1 MIGGKD
7 MKSPFTG
14 KDMKRVYEKRSWNFR
29 GEQFEYYHLLWRC
42 EDTGESFTTDESDT
56 AGFIQVT
63 NQYRA
68 KYGIPYAD
76 EIIGVRKRYGVSAS
90 KMSLILGIGTNQY
103 RLYEQGE
110 VPNVSNGRIIRSIM
124 NPKVMLS
131 MLECSKNLFANSA
144 EYEKIQSRI
153 SDVIENNRTERL
165 IEKYETSRI
174 FGNAR
179 GVANGYAATSLVRLK
194 NIMLY
199 ILEKCGE
206 VWYTKMNKL
215 LFYIDFVS
223 YREQGA
229 AMTGLAYKA
238 ISYGPVP
245 DRWDKIYSEF
255 TEIVQELRPVG
266 EYTGSVL
273 KAKTKADIALFSD
286 AELKIMDR
294 VCFSFGGYTARA
306 LSELSHKEEAWLTNK
321 ESHSYISFDS
331 AFSLQAM

>member
-1 MIGGKD
+1 

-29 GEQFEYYHLLWRC
+29 GEQFEYYHLSWCC

-56 AGFIQVT
+56 AGFVQVT
-63 NQYRA
+63 NQYRT
-68 KYGIPYAD
+68 KYGIPYTD
-76 EIIGVRKRYGVSAS
+76 EIIEVRRRYGISAS

-110 VPNVSNGRIIRSIM
+110 VPSVSNGRMIRSIM

-131 MLECSKNLFANSA
+131 MLESSKNLFSNST
-144 EYEKIQSRI
+144 EYERLRLKINE
-153 SDVIENNRTERL
+153 VIENNRTKRM
-165 IEKYETSRI
+165 IEKYEVSRI
-174 FGNAR
+174 FSNVR
-179 GVANGYAATSLVRLK
+179 GAANGYAATSLDRLK

-223 YREQGA
+223 YREQGT
-229 AMTGLAYKA
+229 AMTGLTYKA

-245 DRWDKIYSEF
+245 DRWDKVYSEF
-255 TEIVQELRPVG
+255 PEIIQELRPVG

-273 KAKTKADIALFSD
+273 KSNTNADTSLFSD
-286 AELKIMDR
+286 TELKIMDM
-294 VCFSFGGYTARA
+294 VCSSMGSYTARA
-306 LSELSHKEEAWLTNK
+306 LSELSHKEDAWITNK
-321 ESHSYISFDS
+321 EMHSYIPFDS
-331 AFSLQAM
+331 AFSLVAI

>member
-1 MIGGKD
+1 

-29 GEQFEYYHLLWRC
+29 GEQFEYYHLSWCC
-42 EDTGESFTTDESDT
+42 EDTGETFTTDESDT
-56 AGFIQVT
+56 AGFVQVT
-63 NQYRA
+63 NQYRT
-68 KYGIPYAD
+68 KYGIPYTD
-76 EIIGVRKRYGVSAS
+76 EIIEVRRRYGISAS

-110 VPNVSNGRIIRSIM
+110 VPSVSNGRMIRSIM

-131 MLECSKNLFANSA
+131 MLESSKNLFSNST
-144 EYEKIQSRI
+144 EYERLRLKINE
-153 SDVIENNRTERL
+153 VIENNRTKRM
-165 IEKYETSRI
+165 IEKYEVSRI
-174 FGNAR
+174 FSNVR
-179 GVANGYAATSLVRLK
+179 GAANGYAATSLDRLK

-223 YREQGA
+223 YREQGT
-229 AMTGLAYKA
+229 AMTGLTYKA

-245 DRWDKIYSEF
+245 DRWDKVYSEF
-255 TEIVQELRPVG
+255 PEIIQELRPVG

-273 KAKTKADIALFSD
+273 KSNANSDTSLFSD
-286 AELKIMDR
+286 AELKIMDM
-294 VCFSFGGYTARA
+294 VCSSMGSYTARA
-306 LSELSHKEEAWLTNK
+306 LSELSHKEDAWITNK
-321 ESHSYISFDS
+321 EAHSYIPFDS
-331 AFSLQAM
+331 AFSLVAI

>member
-1 MIGGKD
+1 

-14 KDMKRVYEKRSWNFR
+14 KEMKRIYEKRTWNFR
-29 GEQFEYYHLLWRC
+29 GEEYEYHHLSWLC

-56 AGFIQVT
+56 AAFVQVT

-68 KYGIPYAD
+68 KYGIPYTD
-76 EIIGVRKRYGVSAS
+76 EIVAVRSRYGISAT

-131 MLECSKNLFANSA
+131 MVESSKNLFSTVA
-144 EYEKIQSRI
+144 EYEKIAAKI
-153 SDVIENNRTERL
+153 NAVIEHDKATHK
-165 IEKYETSRI
+165 IEKYEQARI
-174 FGNAR
+174 FSNQR
-179 GVANGYAATSLVRLK
+179 GPINGYAPISLNRLK

-199 ILEKCGE
+199 ILERCGE

-223 YREQGA
+223 YREQGT

-245 DRWDKIYSEF
+245 DRWDRIYSEF
-255 TEIVQELRPVG
+255 SEITQELRPAG
-266 EYTGSVL
+266 EYSGSVL
-273 KAKTKADIALFSD
+273 IATDKADISLFTTI
-286 AELKIMDR
+286 ELDIMDR
-294 VCFSFGGYTARA
+294 ICSSMGTYSARK
-306 LSELSHKEEAWLTNK
+306 LTELSHKEEAWITSQNN
-321 ESHSYISFDS
+321 HAYISFDT
-331 AFSLQAM
+331 AFSLNAL

>member
-1 MIGGKD
+1 

-29 GEQFEYYHLLWRC
+29 GEQFEYYHLSWLC

-56 AGFIQVT
+56 AGFVQVT

-68 KYGIPYAD
+68 KYGIPYTD
-76 EIIGVRKRYGVSAS
+76 EIIAVRKRYGISAS
-90 KMSLILGIGTNQY
+90 KMSLILGFGTNQY

-110 VPNVSNGRIIRSIM
+110 VPNVSNGRMIVSIM

-131 MLECSKNLFANSA
+131 MLESSKNLFTNTA
-144 EYEKIQSRI
+144 EYEKIYSKVN
-153 SDVIENNRTERL
+153 DVIEGNRTKHK
-165 IEKYETSRI
+165 IEKYETLRI
-174 FGNAR
+174 FSNTR
-179 GVANGYAATSLVRLK
+179 GAVNGYAATSLDRLK
-194 NIMLY
+194 NTMLY

-215 LFYIDFVS
+215 LFYIDFIS
-223 YREQGA
+223 YREQGTA
-229 AMTGLAYKA
+229 ITGLAYKA

-255 TEIVQELRPVG
+255 SEITQELRPAG

-273 KAKTKADIALFSD
+273 KAKAKADTSIFSE
-286 AELKIMDR
+286 AELNILNKICSSM
-294 VCFSFGGYTARA
+294 GEYTSRK
-306 LSELSHKEEAWLTNK
+306 LSELSHKEEAWIINK
-321 ESHSYISFDS
+321 ETHSYISFDS
-331 AFSLQAM
+331 AFSLKAV

>member
-1 MIGGKD
+1 

-29 GEQFEYYHLLWRC
+29 GEQFEYYRLSWCC

-56 AGFIQVT
+56 AGFVQVT
-63 NQYRA
+63 NQYRT
-68 KYGIPYAD
+68 KYGIPYTD
-76 EIIGVRKRYGVSAS
+76 EIIEVRRRYGISAS

-110 VPNVSNGRIIRSIM
+110 VPSVSNGRMIRSIM

-131 MLECSKNLFANSA
+131 MLESSKNLFSNST
-144 EYEKIQSRI
+144 EYEKIRLKI
-153 SDVIENNRTERL
+153 NEVIENNRTKRM
-165 IEKYETSRI
+165 IEKYEVARI
-174 FGNAR
+174 FSNVR
-179 GVANGYAATSLVRLK
+179 GAANGYAATSLDRLK

-223 YREQGA
+223 YREQGT

-245 DRWDKIYSEF
+245 DRWDKVYSEF
-255 TEIVQELRPVG
+255 PEIIQELRPVG

-273 KAKTKADIALFSD
+273 KSNTNADTSLFSD
-286 AELKIMDR
+286 AELKIMDK
-294 VCFSFGGYTARA
+294 VCSSMGSYTARA
-306 LSELSHKEEAWLTNK
+306 LSELSHKEDAWITNK
-321 ESHSYISFDS
+321 EAHSYIPFDS
-331 AFSLQAM
+331 AFSLETI

>member
-1 MIGGKD
+1 

-29 GEQFEYYHLLWRC
+29 GEQFEYYHLSWLC

-56 AGFIQVT
+56 AGFVQVT

-68 KYGIPYAD
+68 KYGIPYTD
-76 EIIGVRKRYGVSAS
+76 EIIAVRKRYGISAS
-90 KMSLILGIGTNQY
+90 KMSLILGFGTNQY

-110 VPNVSNGRIIRSIM
+110 VPNVSNGRMIVSIM

-131 MLECSKNLFANSA
+131 MLESSKNLFTNTA
-144 EYEKIQSRI
+144 EYEKIYSKVN
-153 SDVIENNRTERL
+153 DVIEGNRTKHK
-165 IEKYETSRI
+165 IEKYETLRI
-174 FGNAR
+174 FSNTR
-179 GVANGYAATSLVRLK
+179 GAVNGYAATSLDRLK
-194 NIMLY
+194 NTMLY

-215 LFYIDFVS
+215 LFYIDFIS
-223 YREQGA
+223 YRELGTA
-229 AMTGLAYKA
+229 ITGLAYKA

-255 TEIVQELRPVG
+255 SEITQELRPVG

-273 KAKTKADIALFSD
+273 KTKAKADTSLFS
-286 AELKIMDR
+286 ASEIKIIDR
-294 VCFSFGGYTARA
+294 ICSYFGEYTARA
-306 LSELSHKEEAWLTNK
+306 LSELSHKEEAWIINK
-321 ESHSYISFDS
+321 ETHSHIMFDS
-331 AFSLQAM
+331 AFSLKAV

>member
-1 MIGGKD
+1 

-14 KDMKRVYEKRSWNFR
+14 KEMKRVYEKRTWNFR
-29 GEQFEYYHLLWRC
+29 GDSYEYYHLSWLC
-42 EDTGESFTTDESDT
+42 EDTGESFTTDDSDT
-56 AGFIQVT
+56 AVFIQVT

-68 KYGIPYAD
+68 KFGIPYTD
-76 EIIGVRKRYGVSAS
+76 EIIAVRNRYGISAS

-131 MLECSKNLFANSA
+131 MVESSRNLFATAS
-144 EYEKIQSRI
+144 EYHKIVEKVNA
-153 SDVIENNRTERL
+153 VIENNRVGHQ
-165 IEKYETSRI
+165 IEKYEKSRI
-174 FGNAR
+174 FSCVR
-179 GVANGYAATSLVRLK
+179 GADNGYAPTSLNRLK

-199 ILEKCGE
+199 VLERCGE

-223 YREQGA
+223 YRERGT

-245 DRWDKIYSEF
+245 DRWDKVYSEF
-255 TEIVQELRPVG
+255 YEITQELRPAG

-273 KAKTKADIALFSD
+273 IATAKADEGLFVE
-286 AELKIMDR
+286 AELDIMDR
-294 VCFSFGGYTARA
+294 ICANMGAYSSRK
-306 LSELSHKEEAWLTNK
+306 LSDLSHQEEAWKNYLNNPV
-321 ESHSYISFDS
+321 HIPFDAAFALS
-331 AFSLQAM
+331 AV